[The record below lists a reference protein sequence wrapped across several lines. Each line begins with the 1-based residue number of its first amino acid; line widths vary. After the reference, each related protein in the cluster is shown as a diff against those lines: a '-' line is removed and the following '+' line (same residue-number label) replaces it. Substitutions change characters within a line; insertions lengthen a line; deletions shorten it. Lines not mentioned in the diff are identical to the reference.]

1 MRLIIFSIVILCF
14 YFCKSDHQAE
24 QSASNGTNPTAVD
37 VQTDTKIQ
45 HTDVMGAEKLIS
57 DHSDLI
63 ILDVRSPEEYSQ
75 GSLPNAINID
85 VRAADFNNRLDAMD
99 QSKPYLV
106 HCQSGKRSM
115 TASEIMTKSGFKNV
129 TNLDGGYAAW
139 QDKAA
144 Q

>member
-14 YFCKSDHQAE
+14 YFCKSDHQVE
-24 QSASNGTNPTAVD
+24 QSASNGTDPTTVD

-45 HTDVMGAEKLIS
+45 HIDVMGAQKLIS

-75 GSLPNAINID
+75 GSLPNAINMD
-85 VRAADFNNRLDAMD
+85 VRATDFSSRLAAMD

-115 TASEIMTKSGFKNV
+115 TASEIMIKSGFKNV

-139 QDKAA
+139 QDKTA

>member
-24 QSASNGTNPTAVD
+24 QPEQNNADPAAVD
-37 VQTDTKIQ
+37 VQTSSAIQ
-45 HTDVMGAEKLIS
+45 HTDVTGAQKMIS